1 LLKELTVELDDH
13 HIEIQCDNVQT
24 IRLVTEEITKLQTK
38 LRHVDVHNHWLRQE
52 VSRGRINVT
61 YTKSQDMIADGLTKV
76 LPTETFLSFQ
86 QQMGLVDI
94 RDKIK
99 EQQDHEDKKD
109 KKDQYQ
115 FLLED

>member
-1 LLKELTVELDDH
+1 
-13 HIEIQCDNVQT
+13 
-24 IRLVTEEITKLQTK
+24 
-38 LRHVDVHNHWLRQE
+38 
-52 VSRGRINVT
+52 
-61 YTKSQDMIADGLTKV
+61 MIADGLTKV

-94 RDKIK
+94 RDRIQ

-109 KKDQYQ
+109 QKDHQYQ

>member
-1 LLKELTVELDDH
+1 M
-13 HIEIQCDNVQT
+13 
-24 IRLVTEEITKLQTK
+24 
-38 LRHVDVHNHWLRQE
+38 
-52 VSRGRINVT
+52 T

-94 RDKIK
+94 RDRIQ

-109 KKDQYQ
+109 QKDHQYQ

>member
-1 LLKELTVELDDH
+1 MELDDH